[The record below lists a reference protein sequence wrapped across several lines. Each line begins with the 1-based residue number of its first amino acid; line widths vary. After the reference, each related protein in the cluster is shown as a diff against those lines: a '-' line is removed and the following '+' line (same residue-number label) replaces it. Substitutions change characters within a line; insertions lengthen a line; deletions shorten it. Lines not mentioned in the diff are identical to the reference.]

1 MDSDYISM
9 SQDEVGV
16 AVQDP
21 NALVSGGAK
30 SGPTLHDYG
39 GHVQVGIRSIS
50 VQQILQRELRVFTV

>member
-21 NALVSGGAK
+21 NALVSGGAE
-30 SGPTLHDYG
+30 SGSTLHDYG
-39 GHVQVGIRSIS
+39 GHVQVGSRSTS
-50 VQQILQRELRVFTV
+50 V